1 MQNAIPTRK
10 ITGTM
15 RFEVALN
22 AVPITATV
30 AISEATE
37 RSKPRTSSTKAW
49 PTTTMPSG
57 AAWVST
63 SWMFLALRK
72 LSETSAPKAIEQG
85 AEDEQAIAL
94 EEVARGVSPL
104 GRRGAAGLW
113 RDGRVPHARRLR
125 ST

>member
-1 MQNAIPTRK
+1 MARNGDTLRLVTSQPLISPTPVQNAIPTRK

-15 RFEVALN
+15 RFEVALK

-30 AISEATE
+30 AISDATE

-72 LSETSAPKAIEQG
+72 LSETSAPKAMSRAQKTN
-85 AEDEQAIAL
+85 
-94 EEVARGVSPL
+94 RP
-104 GRRGAAGLW
+104 
-113 RDGRVPHARRLR
+113 
-125 ST
+125 